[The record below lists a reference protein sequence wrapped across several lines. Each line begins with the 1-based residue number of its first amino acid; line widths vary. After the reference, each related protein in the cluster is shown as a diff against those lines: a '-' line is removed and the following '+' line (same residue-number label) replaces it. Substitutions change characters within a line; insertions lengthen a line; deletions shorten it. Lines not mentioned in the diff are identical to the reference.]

1 LAPVTQG
8 ALLFWINQSS
18 VYTAATLEK
27 VRVRSVTEHR
37 QDMSSTQYDTLIRNG
52 RVFDGRA
59 EAPLREDIA
68 IRDGRIAA
76 RGADL
81 NGATARTEIDARGKW
96 VMPGMLDIHTHLD
109 LEVEVNPGLEEVVR
123 HGTTTVVVGNC
134 SLGAAFGAQRK
145 NGENPI
151 VDCFARVENIPKEVL
166 QRCADRMTWNN
177 TADYLAH
184 FSDLPLGPNIAP
196 LIPHSMLR
204 IEVMGVDDAVQRH
217 PDADELG
224 RMQGL
229 LTEAMQQGYPGFS
242 TDGLPFHYLANDPHK
257 DKRVPTQY
265 ATMAEMK
272 SLLNIVRAHDRVWQA
287 TPDSHDRLK
296 TLRWFLLTSGRLY
309 GKPLRTSA
317 LTAIDPVADR
327 NAWKLFL
334 KLARFFNSRLL
345 DGKFHFQVLSAPFK
359 VWGDG
364 VAMPAFE
371 EIPSTC
377 RLIAHELYD
386 REGRAALLD
395 DPAFRDSFIS
405 DWNSAAGSLSM
416 ARGLQYLYID
426 SCPIEEWSGRSFAAA
441 YQRLAAWQA
450 GDLPDDQLAAGERD
464 FFSRC
469 INPIGSEGSFVHA
482 LLRAFDRDLRWWS
495 VTANDRPDVL
505 RKLLWDKHTL
515 PGFNDSGAHLTNM
528 AFFDGNLTTLQMA
541 QQESERRVAQAVRRL
556 TRDPAEF
563 FGLDV
568 GTLDQ
573 GAQADIVVIDPE
585 ALAVYDSNASRRR
598 IFRDIFEHE
607 QLVNR
612 SDGVVSEVLI
622 AGEAVWREREF
633 QPPLGERRLG
643 RALTA
648 GR

>member
-1 LAPVTQG
+1 V
-8 ALLFWINQSS
+8 NQ
-18 VYTAATLEK
+18 
-27 VRVRSVTEHR
+27 
-37 QDMSSTQYDTLIRNG
+37 
-52 RVFDGRA
+52 
-59 EAPLREDIA
+59 
-68 IRDGRIAA
+68 
-76 RGADL
+76 
-81 NGATARTEIDARGKW
+81 
-96 VMPGMLDIHTHLD
+96 
-109 LEVEVNPGLEEVVR
+109 GLEEVVR

-134 SLGAAFGAQRK
+134 SLGAAFGAQRR
-145 NGENPI
+145 NGDNPI
-151 VDCFARVENIPKEVL
+151 VDCFARVENIPKDVL
-166 QRCADRMTWNN
+166 ERCADRMTWTH

-184 FSDLPLGPNIAP
+184 FASQPLGPNVAP

-204 IEVMGVDDAVQRH
+204 IEVMGVDDAVHRQ
-217 PDADELG
+217 PDRSELE

-257 DKRVPTQY
+257 DRRVPTQY
-265 ATMAEMK
+265 ASMAEMK
-272 SLLNIVRAHDRVWQA
+272 SLLNIVREHDRVWQA

-334 KLARFFNSRLL
+334 KLARLFNSRLL
-345 DGKFHFQVLSAPFK
+345 NGKFHFQVLSAPFRI
-359 VWGDG
+359 WGDG
-364 VAMPAFE
+364 VTMPAFE

-377 RLIAHELYD
+377 RLIARELYD

-395 DPAFRDSFIS
+395 DPDFRQAFIA
-405 DWNSAAGSLSM
+405 DWNGTAGSLSM
-416 ARGLQYLYID
+416 ARGLQHLYIE
-426 SCPIEEWSGRSFAAA
+426 SCPVESWSGRSFAAA
-441 YQRLAAWQA
+441 YERLLAWQA
-450 GDLPDDQLAAGERD
+450 GDLDEGQLADGEQE
-464 FFSRC
+464 FFTGC
-469 INPIGSEGSFVHA
+469 AKPIGSEGAFMHA

-495 VTANDRPDVL
+495 VTANDRPEIL

-541 QQESERRVAQAVRRL
+541 QQESEERVAQAVRRL

-563 FGLDV
+563 FGLAV
-568 GTLDQ
+568 GTLDR
-573 GAQADIVVIDPE
+573 GVQADVVVIDPD
-585 ALAVYDSNASRRR
+585 ALKAYDSNGSRRR
-598 IFRDIFEHE
+598 IYRDIFEHE

-612 SDGVVSEVLI
+612 SDGVVREVLI
-622 AGEAVWREREF
+622 AGEPVWRDNGF
-633 QPPLGERRLG
+633 QPALGQRRLG

-648 GR
+648 TR

>member
-1 LAPVTQG
+1 M
-8 ALLFWINQSS
+8 N
-18 VYTAATLEK
+18 
-27 VRVRSVTEHR
+27 
-37 QDMSSTQYDTLIRNG
+37 DTHFDCLIRNG
-52 RVFDGRA
+52 LVFDGTGQ
-59 EAPLREDIA
+59 APRREDIA
-68 IRDGRIAA
+68 IADGRIAA

-81 NGATARTEIDARGKW
+81 NGATAQTEIDAGGKW

-134 SLGAAFGAQRK
+134 SLGAAFGAQRR
-145 NGENPI
+145 NGDNPI
-151 VDCFARVENIPKEVL
+151 VDCFARVENIPKDVL
-166 QRCADRMTWNN
+166 ERCADRMTWTS
-177 TADYLAH
+177 TAEYLAH
-184 FSDLPLGPNIAP
+184 FTELPLGPNVAP

-204 IEVMGVDDAVQRH
+204 IEVMGVDDAVRRH
-217 PDADELG
+217 PSPAELE
-224 RMQGL
+224 RMRGL

-257 DKRVPTQY
+257 DMRVPTQY

-296 TLRWFLLTSGRLY
+296 TLRWFLLSSGRLY

-334 KLARFFNSRLL
+334 KLARLFNSRLL
-345 DGKFHFQVLSAPFK
+345 NGKFHFQVLSAPFK

-364 VAMPAFE
+364 VTMPAFE

-377 RLIAHELYD
+377 RLIARELYD
-386 REGRAALLD
+386 REGRARLLD
-395 DPAFRDSFIS
+395 DPAFREAFIA
-405 DWNSAAGSLSM
+405 DWNSASGSLSM
-416 ARGLQYLYID
+416 ARGLQHLFIE
-426 SCPIEEWSGRSFAAA
+426 SCPIESWSGQSFARA
-441 YQRLAAWQA
+441 YERLVAWQA
-450 GDLPDDQLAAGERD
+450 GRLSDAQLASGELD
-464 FFSRC
+464 FFSAC
-469 INPIGSEGSFVHA
+469 VDPIGSEGAFVHA

-528 AFFDGNLTTLQMA
+528 AFFDGNLTTLQLA
-541 QQESERRVAQAVRRL
+541 QQESEDRVAQAVRRL

-568 GTLDQ
+568 GTLEP
-573 GAQADIVVIDPE
+573 GAQADITVIDPA
-585 ALAVYDSNASRRR
+585 ALKAYDSNANRKR
-598 IFRDIFEHE
+598 IHRDIFEHE

-622 AGEAVWREREF
+622 AGEPVWREQAF
-633 QPPLGERRLG
+633 QPVLGQRRLG

-648 GR
+648 SRS